1 LATLIRLPV
10 IKLVLSCH
18 DRLPIVHSRLRRTW
32 RLPAKWFSGHGFV
45 AARDVR
51 RCSGF
56 AHAVTAGSSI
66 AARRAALKPASG
78 SAAPPT
84 AAINAA
90 RKAGSIIG
98 TGSVVTANA
107 KPELA

>member
-1 LATLIRLPV
+1 M
-10 IKLVLSCH
+10 
-18 DRLPIVHSRLRRTW
+18 
-32 RLPAKWFSGHGFV
+32 PAKWFSGHGFV

-56 AHAVTAGSSI
+56 ARAVTADSSI
-66 AARRAALKPASG
+66 AARLAALKPASG

-90 RKAGSIIG
+90 RKADSIIV
-98 TGSVVTANA
+98 TGSVVTGSA
-107 KPELA
+107 KPKLA